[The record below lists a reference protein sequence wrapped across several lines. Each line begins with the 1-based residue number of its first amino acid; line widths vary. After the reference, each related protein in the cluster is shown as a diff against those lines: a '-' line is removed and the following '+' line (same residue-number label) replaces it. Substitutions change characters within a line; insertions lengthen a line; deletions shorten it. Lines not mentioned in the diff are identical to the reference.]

1 MRILLIAYEFPP
13 SPSPQSL
20 RWTYLCR
27 ELARMGHEVHVLT
40 AELGWETAGLPEL
53 PGQVRVHRVFG
64 GPITGVVAML
74 ARRHAGKVAKAARNR
89 PAAMDI
95 VVGMAVPPVDGAVVK
110 PVMALRES
118 RLNWK
123 GRLVEKLRKI
133 ATQAIFPDARGEW
146 YFPARRASMSLLG
159 DIRPDIIVSSH
170 EPATTL
176 ELAIN
181 LKRRYRDIPWIAD
194 LGDPVL
200 ADYTPRRWRR
210 RALRL
215 ERRVME
221 LADGVTVTA
230 PGTRDLLLERH
241 GAAGLA
247 PNRVQ
252 ILTQGFEDDAPP
264 PISSAAGF
272 FDTLRL
278 ELLYTGSF
286 YQFRRP
292 DVLLDAVAQTPG
304 VRLNIASSNIPEWLR
319 PRLEAQPERFRM
331 LGFLPHRNA
340 VALQRQADVLVNIA
354 NDNPCQVP
362 GKIYEYLGSGRP
374 IIHVGNVVESD
385 VSAALIRGRRRGW
398 VCGNDREAMA
408 GLLEALAE
416 RKRAGRLDSIDLDL
430 DDRVVAEFGWSQVAR
445 HMAAMMERLVATG
458 ERAPPEQ
465 GQGC

>member
-27 ELARMGHEVHVLT
+27 ELARLGHEVHVLT
-40 AELGWETAGLPEL
+40 ADLGWSTAGLPEL
-53 PGQVRVHRVFG
+53 PEQVRVHRVFG

-74 ARRHAGKVAKAARNR
+74 ARRQAVKAAKAARNQ
-89 PAAMDI
+89 PVAVAAGEVSTPI
-95 VVGMAVPPVDGAVVK
+95 V
-110 PVMALRES
+110 ALRES
-118 RLNWK
+118 QLNWK
-123 GRLVEKLRKI
+123 GRLVEKLRGV

-146 YFPARRASMSLLG
+146 YFPARRAAIDLVE

-176 ELAIN
+176 ELAID
-181 LKRRYRDIPWIAD
+181 LKRRYPSIPWIAD

-200 ADYTPRRWRR
+200 ADYTPKRWRR

-221 LADGVTVTA
+221 LADGITITA

-241 GAAGLA
+241 GGKDVGAAGME
-247 PNRVQ
+247 
-252 ILTQGFEDDAPP
+252 ILTQGFEDGTLPLVPP
-264 PISSAAGF
+264 VPEF
-272 FDTLRL
+272 FDATRL

-292 DVLLDAVAQTPG
+292 DALIDAVAQTPG
-304 VRLNIASSNIPEWLR
+304 VRLNIASSTIPDWLR
-319 PRLEAQPERFRM
+319 PRLEAQPERFRL
-331 LGFLPHRNA
+331 LGFLPHCSA
-340 VALQRQADVLVNIA
+340 VSLQRQVDVLVNIA

-374 IIHVGNVVESD
+374 ILHTGNVMEGD
-385 VSAALIRGRRRGW
+385 VSAALIRERLRGW
-398 VCGNDREAMA
+398 VCGNDQEAMA
-408 GLLEALAE
+408 GLLRSLAA
-416 RKRAGRLDSIDLDL
+416 RKLAGRLDSEDGLDL
-430 DDRVVAEFGWSQVAR
+430 GGQSVAEFGWSHLAR
-445 HMAAMMERLVATG
+445 RLTGMMERLAEGTG
-458 ERAPPEQ
+458 EPSEASPVQ
-465 GQGC
+465 GH